1 MPTLFHLLGEQP
13 STAIEFEVSTSLDF
27 EDLQDLVASHFAI
40 VEPRGVGFVS
50 DDQYLTSVADVLV
63 ADGPIAI
70 SIDGGAVREIPG
82 PKGLPY
88 LGNFTQIYP
97 DHLGNHQR
105 LFETYGKLFA
115 ATTFGTTW
123 NYTNDPNLTNIFF
136 TESEF
141 FTKGIIEG
149 HPLHPFNLG
158 DAGIFFGSTDTE
170 SWRANHKF
178 FPPALGPKAVK
189 HYAPKLQDTIKDAY
203 SVFDQLDQEGEAW
216 NVFPYMLKLTSQA
229 IVKLVLGMQVRHFAS
244 VDTPLDEIVTWVIEI
259 LVLARKVNRYG
270 SWYGSLPFGD
280 PQKLRNVIKMLRERL
295 DKQMEEVENAKKG
308 AKELELQEAA
318 LEADHLIDFAVRARD
333 SKGNKLTKDH
343 ASLGVTVI
351 AGAGFST
358 TAALMSWLVYGL
370 VFYEGMQD
378 RILQELVDNDWNE
391 DTVATP
397 ELTHSLKFLDKYIKE
412 TQRRHNGSFQPGRTA
427 KTDMILPGGYKMKKD
442 SLVIL
447 ALHHLHTN
455 SKQWDSPLRFDPD
468 RWDTEEV
475 KNRPAGSFQP
485 FGSGARGCI
494 GFNLALEEVKIFL
507 PKLVYRYKFT
517 LAKMD
522 EAVHYDPNQVVIKPD
537 NLYVRAE
544 KRVRWPAKSE

>member
-1 MPTLFHLLGEQP
+1 MSTLFHLLGEQP
-13 STAIEFEVSTSLDF
+13 STAIEFEISTSLDL

-40 VEPRGVGFVS
+40 VEPRGVGFIY
-50 DDQYLTSVADVLV
+50 DAQYLTSVKDVL
-63 ADGPIAI
+63 ASDGPIAI

-115 ATTFGTTW
+115 VTTFGTTW
-123 NYTNDPNLTNIFF
+123 NYTNDPNLTNICF

-141 FTKGIIEG
+141 FTKGVIEG

-170 SWRANHKF
+170 NWRANHKF

-189 HYAPKLQDTIKDAY
+189 HYAPKMQATIED
-203 SVFDQLDQEGEAW
+203 SFTVFDQLDRDGEAW

-229 IVKLVLGMQVRHFAS
+229 IVKLILGMQVHHFAS
-244 VDTPLDEIVTWVIEI
+244 VDAPVDEIVTMIIEI
-259 LVLARKVNRYG
+259 LSLARKVNRYG

-280 PQKLRNVIKMLRERL
+280 PQKLRNIIKTIRERL
-295 DKQMEEVENAKKG
+295 DQKMEEVENAKKG

-318 LEADHLIDFAVRARD
+318 LEADHLIDFAIRARD
-333 SKGNKLTKDH
+333 SKGNRLTKDQ

-351 AGAGFST
+351 TGAGFST
-358 TAALMSWLVYGL
+358 TAALLSWLIYGL
-370 VFYEGMQD
+370 VFYDGMQD
-378 RILQELVDNDWNE
+378 SILQELVDNDWDEN
-391 DTVATP
+391 THATP
-397 ELTHSLKFLDKYIKE
+397 EITKNLKFLDKYIKE
-412 TQRRHNGSFQPGRTA
+412 TQRRHSSSFQPARTA
-427 KTDMILPGGYKMKKD
+427 KTDLILPGGYKMAKD
-442 SLVIL
+442 SLIIL

-455 SKQWDSPLRFDPD
+455 SEHWDSPLRFDPD

-485 FGSGARGCI
+485 FASGARGCI

-522 EAVHYDPNQVVIKPD
+522 EAVQYDPNQMVIKPV

-544 KRVRWPAKSE
+544 RRVRWPAKSE

>member
-1 MPTLFHLLGEQP
+1 MSTHFHLLGEQP
-13 STAIEFEVSTSLDF
+13 STAIEFEVSTSSDF
-27 EDLQDLVASHFAI
+27 EDLQDLVASYFAI
-40 VEPRGVGFVS
+40 VEPRGECLIPRDDIYHDLLILSVNSGVGFLS
-50 DDQYLTSVADVLV
+50 DDQYLTSVADVLA

-123 NYTNDPNLTNIFF
+123 NYTNDPNLTNIIF

-141 FTKGIIEG
+141 FTKGVIEG
-149 HPLHPFNLG
+149 HPLHAFNLG

-189 HYAPKLQDTIKDAY
+189 HYAPKLQDTIEDAF
-203 SVFDQLDQEGEAW
+203 SVFDQLDKDGEAW

-244 VDTPLDEIVTWVIEI
+244 ADTPLDEIVSMIIEI

-280 PQKLRNVIKMLRERL
+280 PQKLRNITKMIRERL
-295 DKQMEEVENAKKG
+295 DKKMEEVENAKKG

-318 LEADHLIDFAVRARD
+318 LEADHLI
-333 SKGNKLTKDH
+333 G
-343 ASLGVTVI
+343 I
-351 AGAGFST
+351 
-358 TAALMSWLVYGL
+358 
-370 VFYEGMQD
+370 Q
-378 RILQELVDNDWNE
+378 
-391 DTVATP
+391 
-397 ELTHSLKFLDKYIKE
+397 
-412 TQRRHNGSFQPGRTA
+412 
-427 KTDMILPGGYKMKKD
+427 
-442 SLVIL
+442 
-447 ALHHLHTN
+447 LHTILLKN
-455 SKQWDSPLRFDPD
+455 IGMLTRF
-468 RWDTEEV
+468 
-475 KNRPAGSFQP
+475 N
-485 FGSGARGCI
+485 
-494 GFNLALEEVKIFL
+494 
-507 PKLVYRYKFT
+507 
-517 LAKMD
+517 
-522 EAVHYDPNQVVIKPD
+522 
-537 NLYVRAE
+537 VRFCYSST
-544 KRVRWPAKSE
+544 RQ